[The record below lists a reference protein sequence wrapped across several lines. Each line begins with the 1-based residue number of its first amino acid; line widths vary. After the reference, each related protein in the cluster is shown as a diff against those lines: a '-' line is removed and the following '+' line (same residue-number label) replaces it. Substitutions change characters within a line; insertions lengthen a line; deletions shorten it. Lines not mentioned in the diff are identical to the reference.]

1 MNPEND
7 GVDAPVE
14 EDTSFAAFER
24 EATKPIGERA
34 PATDTDTTTAGENGT
49 AVEGEEGEGVDGAPP
64 KGKSVQERMNEIT
77 AARREAERVAE
88 ERAREVE
95 YWKGMAAGKKPEG
108 EAEQA
113 KPEADANGDP
123 EPDPEKYE
131 YGEADA
137 RYLADSARWN
147 ARAEFREL
155 KRQEDERAEV
165 AKLNTEHAARVS
177 EAVEKYPDY
186 QEKVQASADRGEWPC
201 SQVMALGIKASP
213 VGPDVAYHLATN
225 RDEAARINAL
235 SPLEQAREL
244 GRLEA
249 GFMNKPKEVAPE
261 VKAPKAPPPPSH
273 QARGAGGQFE
283 TSDDTDDFA
292 AFEAK
297 YGNRSK

>member
-1 MNPEND
+1 MNPDND

-24 EATKPIGERA
+24 EVTKPAGEHA

-49 AVEGEEGEGVDGAPP
+49 AAEGEEGEGTDGAPP

-77 AARREAERVAE
+77 AARREAERERE
-88 ERAREVE
+88 EARREAE

-113 KPEADANGDP
+113 KPAADANGDP
-123 EPDPEKYE
+123 EPNPEDYE

-137 RYLADSARWN
+137 KYIGDSARWN

-155 KRQEDERAEV
+155 KRQDAEQAEV
-165 AKLNTEHAARVS
+165 VKLKSGHEARVS
-177 EAVEKYPDY
+177 EVAEKYPDY
-186 QEKVQASADRGEWPC
+186 QEKVQLAADRGEWPC
-201 SQVMALGIKASP
+201 SQVMALGIMASP
-213 VGPDVAYHLATN
+213 VGPDVAYHLAS
-225 RDEAARINAL
+225 DKAEATRIAQL

-249 GFMNKPKEVAPE
+249 GFLNKPKEATPE
-261 VKAPKAPPPPSH
+261 VKAPKAPPPPTH
-273 QARGAGGQFE
+273 QTRGAGGQFE
-283 TSDDTDDFA
+283 TSDDTEDFA